1 MLQEKVMIEWMV
13 KGMMTSTTKEEFQES
28 ANKIMEYINKI
39 SEGDIYLKISL
50 VNHYESELTKYA
62 E

>member
-28 ANKIMEYINKI
+28 ANK
-39 SEGDIYLKISL
+39 
-50 VNHYESELTKYA
+50 
-62 E
+62 